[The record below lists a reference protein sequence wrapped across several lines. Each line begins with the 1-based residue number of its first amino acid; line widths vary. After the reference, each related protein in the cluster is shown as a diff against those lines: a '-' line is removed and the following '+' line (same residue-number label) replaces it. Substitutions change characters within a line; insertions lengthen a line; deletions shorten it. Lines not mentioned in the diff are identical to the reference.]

1 MRNNYK
7 TDEEK
12 LKEIGAYLFG
22 VYENNT
28 WEAQGFDSMN
38 HFIRFN
44 AETFCKTKDYPIE
57 DIYAEMVKAFESEK
71 KIKEIE
77 ADVSKSV
84 EFEEKLS
91 EFSKESITTFMSIW
105 FPEEHY
111 DFVIKSIRSTDGIL
125 KNKAGAEV
133 TTQQQPASN
142 LMSN

>member
-1 MRNNYK
+1 MEDYRINK
-7 TDEEK
+7 DK

-22 VYENNT
+22 VYENKK
-28 WEAQGFDSMN
+28 WETDGFNSMN

-44 AETFCKTKDYPIE
+44 AEAFCEQKNIPLE
-57 DIYAEMVKAFESEK
+57 DVYAEMLKAFENHK

-111 DFVIKSIRSTDGIL
+111 DFVIESIRSTDGIL